1 MKKHWGK
8 YLILLAIIVPI
19 GVVTIFS
26 LPQDRKYIAVA
37 IVPLEIR
44 ILVFFVLTTFWI
56 LTSM

>member
-8 YLILLAIIVPI
+8 YLILFAIVVPI

-37 IVPLEIR
+37 IFPL
-44 ILVFFVLTTFWI
+44 LFWVLYYSWI
-56 LTSM
+56 ALEKRRNR